1 MGSFTNH
8 SIQNHSQVAAV
19 DITPSTG
26 SFTNASISSDASFLT
41 LPSSTIM
48 DSSEGNSFVDFQE
61 FSGVDVQAEIE
72 RIMNENQV
80 PLDQARVMFAL
91 DMDKS
96 RAQYFIERAG
106 SDDPVLQAISQLFDA
121 LEDNPDH
128 FQDAISDILFEAA
141 NVPNRNA
148 SGLKLICSAAVKLLH
163 CNSIDNAEEVI
174 GDIFGD
180 VIVNRI
186 GFDSYKDPE
195 TGLVIQ
201 ILKNMNWNNQSNSL
215 DDVLLRYRML
225 PEHLKKYIKTIY
237 LYDVFS
243 PYDLFWEKTYDIAD
257 FHSDAGASDGALY
270 VFSRAY
276 LFDLQMFIH
285 EAGHEYDVENTD
297 LWGVDTDRISASQLW
312 RDAALSDYEV
322 SGQMGVSPYA
332 EASYQGSGSFM
343 EDFAES
349 ISLFYMNPSALDQ
362 YPARKALLMQ
372 YLPQD
377 FHMTAEDG
385 YYLLCDVLKSMDG
398 EYDEYFY
405 ERLDAVL
412 SGELL
417 WGDNEEF
424 KLIMSMFNLEDLRE
438 VDRRV
443 RNNY

>member
-8 SIQNHSQVAAV
+8 SMQDHSQVVAV

-41 LPSSTIM
+41 LPSSTIVE
-48 DSSEGNSFVDFQE
+48 SSEDNSFVDFQE

-72 RIMNENQV
+72 RIMSENQV
-80 PLDQARVMFAL
+80 PLDQARVMFVL
-91 DMDKS
+91 DMDKG
-96 RAQYFIERAG
+96 RAQYFIEKAG
-106 SDDPVLQAISQLFDA
+106 TDDPVLQAISQLFDA
-121 LEDNPDH
+121 LEDNPEH

-180 VIVNRI
+180 VLENRI
-186 GFDSYKDPE
+186 GYDSYTDPE
-195 TGLVIQ
+195 TGLIIQ
-201 ILKNMNWNNQSNSL
+201 CPKNMNWNNQSNTPEAI
-215 DDVLLRYRML
+215 LLRFKML
-225 PEHLKKYIKTIY
+225 PDHLKKYIKTIY

-257 FHSDAGASDGALY
+257 FHSEAGAANGALY
-270 VFSRAY
+270 VFSRSY
-276 LFDLQMFIH
+276 FFNIQMLAH
-285 EAGHEYDVENTD
+285 ESGHEYDVQNTE
-297 LWGVDTDRISASQLW
+297 LWGVDTERISESQLW
-312 RDAALSDYEV
+312 RDAALADYET
-322 SGQMGVSPYA
+322 SGKMGVSPYA
-332 EASYQGSGSFM
+332 DSSYQGSGSFM

-362 YPARKALLMQ
+362 YPARKALLEQ

-385 YYLLCDVLKSMDG
+385 YYLLCDVLKSIDG

-424 KLIMSMFNLEDLRE
+424 KLIMSQFSLEELRE
-438 VDRRV
+438 VDRQV
-443 RNNY
+443 RKQ